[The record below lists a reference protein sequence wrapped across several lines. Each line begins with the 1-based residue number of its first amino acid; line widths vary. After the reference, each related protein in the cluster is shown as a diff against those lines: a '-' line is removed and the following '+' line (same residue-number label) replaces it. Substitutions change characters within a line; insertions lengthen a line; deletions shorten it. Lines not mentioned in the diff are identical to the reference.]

1 MLLAPV
7 SVVESTYGLPT
18 ICRATLGAALVAAPL
33 AGQVLRQE
41 NGGRAPE
48 SYCTREMLRTR
59 NAMGKGGRIACAKD
73 PARPAILLVH
83 GLHQS
88 ITTWTMPSAVGFS

>member
-1 MLLAPV
+1 
-7 SVVESTYGLPT
+7 
-18 ICRATLGAALVAAPL
+18 
-33 AGQVLRQE
+33 
-41 NGGRAPE
+41 
-48 SYCTREMLRTR
+48 MLRTW

-88 ITTWTMPSAVGFS
+88 ITTWTMPSAVGFSYDAERDPGPERIGDTHQDPG